1 LYSYQ
6 EEDGECWIEV
16 LVNCKC
22 EKGKKELEQS
32 DGREELDCDFF
43 RFFFLR
49 NAGSQLDD
57 VADDV
62 KARLER

>member
-1 LYSYQ
+1 
-6 EEDGECWIEV
+6 
-16 LVNCKC
+16 VNSKC
-22 EKGKKELEQS
+22 EKGKNELEQS

-43 RFFFLR
+43 RFFFLQ